1 MKKLLVAMM
10 LMMATSSFAAAQLPE
25 LNEHD
30 SKDLYMA
37 LSKWGTRFVDQ
48 EQRLI
53 RIEVG
58 DTRCIWQKHDQ
69 KPEGGCTLIDLL
81 HRRELARTDKT
92 AWMLTKVLKR
102 TIGSLCETGMD
113 ENGNCLTG
121 SRLIRCWHPWDP
133 KNPPVLVPVGRRFI
147 CWYEPIR
154 N

>member
-10 LMMATSSFAAAQLPE
+10 LMISSSFALAQLPE
-25 LNEHD
+25 LNERD

-58 DTRCIWQKHDQ
+58 DTRCLWQNHDQ
-69 KPEGGCTLIDLL
+69 KPHGGCTLIDLL
-81 HRRELARTDKT
+81 HRRELSDAGNK
-92 AWMLTKVLKR
+92 AWMLTKTLKR
-102 TIGSLCETGMD
+102 TIGSLC

-121 SRLIRCWHPWDP
+121 SRLIRCWHPWSP
-133 KNPPVLVPVGRRFI
+133 KNPPVLIPAGRRFI

-154 N
+154 TPEAN